1 MIRLKES
8 IEEKK
13 RIYDMII
20 NKQFIHEYV
29 KPISCDICHDI
40 IRLFIYSPTKDI
52 ISPSRITSDLNYIC
66 DECFYKLNIIKD
78 NLSMLYY
85 EEDYLNYEIE
95 NHIFSRY
102 VFDYD
107 DTTRITSVSNYNQ
120 ANFDMKYIDFWI
132 GV

>member
-13 RIYDMII
+13 RIYDIFM
-20 NKQFIHEYV
+20 NKRFTHEYV
-29 KPISCDICHDI
+29 EPTFCDICHDI
-40 IRLFIYSPTKDI
+40 IRLFVYSPTKDI
-52 ISPSRITSDLNYIC
+52 ISPTRITSDLNYIC

-102 VFDYD
+102 VFDYG
-107 DTTRITSVSNYNQ
+107 DTISSDNYNQ
-120 ANFDMKYIDFWI
+120 VNFNMKYIDFWI